1 MKNSLNHLPKI
12 KQDELQKVVSVI
24 CKKCD
29 NVEKIILFGSYAR
42 GNYKEAKDLRRDDK
56 TGHISDYDIL
66 VVTSTKEVALNSTLW
81 DKISKICEELNLSA
95 DPRIITHDIE
105 TLNIK
110 LGKGQYFYSDIKKE
124 GVLLFDTKKFELAEK
139 RDLPPEELKEI
150 AQEYFN
156 HWFSR
161 AKDFNEVYNYCFS
174 VNKNCVGAFNLHQ
187 VVESCYKTIF
197 LVFDNYNPNEHF
209 LKILG
214 KNSEKFHPLLKNI
227 FPKNTEEE
235 KERFRLLDYAYIG
248 GRYDPDYYISKEDLE
263 ILVEYVK
270 KLMQI
275 TEEICKEKI
284 LDFTRF

>member
-1 MKNSLNHLPKI
+1 MKNSLGHLPKN
-12 KQDELQKVVSVI
+12 KQNELQEVVLVI
-24 CKKCD
+24 CKKCQD
-29 NVEKIILFGSYAR
+29 VEKIILFGSYAR

-66 VVTSTKEVALNSTLW
+66 VVTSTKEIALNSTLW
-81 DKISKICEELNLSA
+81 DKISKICGELNLTA

-105 TLNIK
+105 ALNIK

-124 GVLLFDTKKFELAEK
+124 GVLLFDTKNFELAEK
-139 RDLPPEELKEI
+139 RDLLPEELQEI
-150 AQEYFN
+150 AQEYFDY
-156 HWFSR
+156 WFSR
-161 AKDFNEVYNYCFS
+161 AGDFFDGYEYFFNKSKYCI
-174 VNKNCVGAFNLHQ
+174 GAFNLHQ
-187 VVESCYKTIF
+187 AVESCYKTIF

-235 KERFRLLDYAYIG
+235 KERFRLLDYSYIG

-270 KLMQI
+270 KLLQI

-284 LDFTRF
+284 LSFTKS